1 METKVNF
8 TIVGIFVLLFGISI
22 LGFAFWL
29 MKFGS
34 GQDYKYYH
42 IYIEESIAG
51 LSKDSSVKYLG
62 VDAGVVDKI
71 EVNPTNTQ
79 QVKITVKLQDELL
92 IKEDMTA
99 TLKFYGLTGLAYLEI
114 KGFDTSAKVLEI
126 KAGEI
131 PVIKSSPSVYIKLDD
146 SLSMIASKLAIVLD
160 KLDIFFKEQNLDNIE
175 NTLSDI
181 RQITDTINQ
190 NKQHFID
197 LLKEGKEI
205 GTVFDEL
212 KRTSKTAKNL
222 MWNLDHSLKRGD
234 YNLKEMTEPSIQKL
248 NAILEEMDRLTTKLE
263 QTVETIEQSPSDLLF
278 KSATPKLG
286 PGEER

>member
-1 METKVNF
+1 MEAKVNF
-8 TIVGIFVLLFGISI
+8 TMVGIFVLLFGISI

-34 GQDYKYYH
+34 GEDYNYYH

-71 EVNPTNTQ
+71 EVNPSNTQ
-79 QVKITVKLQDELL
+79 QVRITVKLQDDIL

-114 KGFDTSAKVLEI
+114 KGSDTSAKVLET

-131 PVIKSSPSVYIKLDD
+131 PVIKSSPSLYIKLDD
-146 SLSMIASKLAIVLD
+146 SLSMIASKLASVLD
-160 KLDIFFKEQNLDNIE
+160 KIDILLKEENLEQIE

-181 RQITDTINQ
+181 QQIIETINQ
-190 NKQHFID
+190 NKQHFVT
-197 LLKEGKEI
+197 LLKEGSEI
-205 GTVFDEL
+205 GTVFEEL
-212 KRTSKTAKNL
+212 KEMSKTAKNL
-222 MWNLDHSLKRGD
+222 MRNLDRSLKRGD
-234 YNLKEMTEPSIQKL
+234 YNLKEMAEPSIEKL
-248 NAILEEMDRLTTKLE
+248 NALLDEVDRLTSKLE
-263 QTVETIEQSPSDLLF
+263 HTVETIEQSPSDLLF
-278 KSATPKLG
+278 KSSTPKLG